1 MGRNP
6 VHDGGPAGGQSR
18 EEIGRL
24 LFGGPAVGHHG
35 DPRSSRPELAGGD
48 AFTQQVD
55 QRGAGKR
62 NRLGIEVNDEA
73 GSGGRGETE
82 WADAVEHRVGA
93 RESADGHGR
102 RSYES
107 AMAL

>member
-1 MGRNP
+1 MRRNP

-24 LFGGPAVGHHG
+24 LFGGPAVGHYR

-48 AFTQQVD
+48 AFAQQVD
-55 QRGAGKR
+55 QCGSGKR
-62 NRLGIEVNDEA
+62 SRLGIEVHDEA
-73 GSGGRGETE
+73 ASGGQRETE
-82 WADAVEHRVGA
+82 RADAVEHGVGA

-107 AMAL
+107 ATAL

>member
-1 MGRNP
+1 VGRNP

-24 LFGGPAVGHHG
+24 LFGDPTVGHHG
-35 DPRSSRPELAGGD
+35 DTRPSRPELAGGD
-48 AFTQQVD
+48 ALAQQVD
-55 QRGAGKR
+55 QRGSGKR
-62 NRLGIEVNDEA
+62 SCLGIEVHDEA
-73 GSGGRGETE
+73 GSGGGGETE
-82 WADAVEHRVGA
+82 RADAVEHRVGA

-107 AMAL
+107 ATPL